1 MPDKTFPQ
9 AQNPVAGWLRGDYSA
24 WAMTCVIL
32 GETGTER
39 FSYSVALESALGR
52 FSKNSQAWERILNN
66 PHAMTVVIDPPQRT
80 LGTEA
85 PSLAPEQSLAN
96 LLNGFLDTIVR
107 MTGARAGAIRF
118 LSDSAHKNEL
128 ALGAS
133 YALPQEIM
141 RCESCVPLT
150 CGVCGQAAVTG
161 KISATSSSYCA
172 QRSGED
178 FFAEDCLGV
187 VAIPLDF
194 GNHCLGVFT
203 LFFETERALDE
214 RTQQLLTAY
223 ADLIGQ
229 SLNHARLTQE
239 NQRINLMAERQA
251 IANEIHDSLSQTLF
265 YARLRMS
272 VLNEALHS
280 GQLEQANDC
289 VSDLGEALNQAQ
301 KSVRDLITHF
311 RSPMDPLGLH
321 HALQMLIE
329 GLKVRSSIT
338 FDFQHP
344 RQQAEL
350 TLEQELQVFHIL
362 REALHNIATH
372 SQATWAHLVISH
384 EPGSVQFLVTDNGI
398 GMDQPFSPIGHYG
411 LTIMHERARRI
422 GAVLDIHT
430 AADVG
435 TQITLTLPISRSSI
449 HE

>member
-1 MPDKTFPQ
+1 M
-9 AQNPVAGWLRGDYSA
+9 
-24 WAMTCVIL
+24 
-32 GETGTER
+32 
-39 FSYSVALESALGR
+39 
-52 FSKNSQAWERILNN
+52 NN
-66 PHAMTVVIDPPQRT
+66 PHAMTVVIDPPLRA
-80 LGTEA
+80 LGMEA
-85 PSLAPEQSLAN
+85 PSLVPEQSLVN

-118 LSDSAHKNEL
+118 LAHSDQVNEL

-133 YALPQEIM
+133 HALPQEII

-161 KISATSSSYCA
+161 QIARSSSSYCA
-172 QRSGED
+172 QRSGAS
-178 FFAEDCLGV
+178 FFSEDCLGV

-194 GNHCLGVFT
+194 SNHCLGVFT
-203 LFFETERALDE
+203 LFFETEHALDDH
-214 RTQQLLTAY
+214 TQQLLTAY
-223 ADLIGQ
+223 AHLISL
-229 SLNHARLTQE
+229 SLNHARLNQE

-272 VLNEALHS
+272 VLNEALNSNH
-280 GQLEQANDC
+280 LAQANDC
-289 VSDLGEALNQAQ
+289 VTDLGEALDQAQ
-301 KSVRDLITHF
+301 KSVRELITHF

-321 HALQMLIE
+321 HALHMLIE
-329 GLKVRSSIT
+329 ELKVRSAIT

-350 TLEQELQVFHIL
+350 TLEQELQLFHIL

-384 EPGSVQFLVTDNGI
+384 EPDSVQFMVTDNGV
-398 GMDQPFSPIGHYG
+398 GMHHPFSPIGHYG

-435 TQITLTLPISRSSI
+435 TQITLTLPITRSPS